1 MSAPRKMWISSEA
14 GRFSCPKT
22 RSERLMSQRTRP
34 VRLNNGASRTSIDK
48 AGMVLGREKVCSRN
62 QSKIADT
69 NPFMG
74 VDRVC
79 GFANIPDPR
88 LISVAGRGL
97 SRAIFDKSA
106 VGMPRGCFA
115 QDIGHDPSLKRN
127 FAATTVAADEH
138 PS

>member
-1 MSAPRKMWISSEA
+1 MWISSEA
-14 GRFSCPKT
+14 EDFPCPKT
-22 RSERLMSQRTRP
+22 EAELPMHGETAAM
-34 VRLNNGASRTSIDK
+34 RLNNATSRTSIDRT
-48 AGMVLGREKVCSRN
+48 GVVLGRDRVCSRN

-97 SRAIFDKSA
+97 GRAIFDKSA

-127 FAATTVAADEH
+127 SAVTTVTADEH

>member
-1 MSAPRKMWISSEA
+1 MWISSEA
-14 GRFSCPKT
+14 GRFPCPKT
-22 RSERLMSQRTRP
+22 RAEWSARRQTASM
-34 VRLNNGASRTSIDK
+34 RLNNAASRTSIDST
-48 AGMVLGREKVCSRN
+48 GVVLGRENVCSRN